1 MKRVISVILI
11 LCCLFLCGCGAP
23 AGDPVNTVPD
33 IPAEEPVDFFEA
45 VKSAPQIY
53 TNKEHG
59 VSFILPAGWKVAA
72 MDDAD
77 DKLLITAD
85 SDGFPVMM
93 YACQDMWI
101 QMEEDAKNSLSRS
114 ILNNDLLSL
123 DIAIDKFGSLAEER
137 ELVELNGCEFFR
149 GKTGDF
155 VDAVDESIVWY
166 RMENGWVDIFAF
178 GADEDNPYYAQF
190 EELISSAVFDR
201 EFEEDEAV
209 DVEPTEKKLRSD
221 EYLPAKW
228 SDELFKRNGC
238 SGYPLILDTP
248 IKKCTGFTVDYT
260 VTDVTGGKM
269 KTDAKFQIFYQT
281 LDGTWVKGKTFT
293 LDDGFASVEQIME
306 KPVTVTQVIVLCL
319 NSGNFS
325 WTERM
330 KIRNPLY

>member
-1 MKRVISVILI
+1 MKRLISVILI
-11 LCCLFLCGCGAP
+11 LCCLFLCGCGVS
-23 AGDPVNTVPD
+23 AGEPSNTVSD
-33 IPAEEPVDFFEA
+33 TLAEEPMDFFET
-45 VKSAPQIY
+45 VKDASQIY
-53 TNKEHG
+53 TNKAHG
-59 VSFILPAGWKVAA
+59 VSFILPAGWKVVT
-72 MDDAD
+72 MDEAD

-85 SDGFPVMM
+85 SDGFPIMM
-93 YACQDMWI
+93 YSCQDMWS
-101 QMEEDAKNSLSRS
+101 QMEEGVKNGRSRS

-123 DIAIDKFGSLAEER
+123 DIAVDMFGSLAEER

-178 GADEDNPYYAQF
+178 GSNENNLYYAQF

-201 EFEEDEAV
+201 EFEEDEAANE
-209 DVEPTEKKLRSD
+209 EPTEKELRSD

-248 IKKCTGFTVDYT
+248 IKKCNGFTVDYT
-260 VTDVTGGKM
+260 VTDVTDGKM

-293 LDDGFASVEQIME
+293 LDDGFASVEQVME

-330 KIRNPLY
+330 GIRNPVY